1 MGLINCTCVL
11 GKCQDALMY
20 LRADIADL
28 QDVAKRTPTH
38 ILKQVVI
45 IVSLL
50 FAAALTVGCKFNLFP
65 CRRF

>member
-11 GKCQDALMY
+11 GTCQDALMY
-20 LRADIADL
+20 LESDISDL
-28 QDVAKRTPTH
+28 QDGVKRTSTH

-45 IVSLL
+45 IICLL
-50 FAAALTVGCKFNLFP
+50 IAADLTVGCKFNLFP

>member
-1 MGLINCTCVL
+1 
-11 GKCQDALMY
+11 MY
-20 LRADIADL
+20 LEADISDL
-28 QDVAKRTPTH
+28 QDGAKRTPTH

-50 FAAALTVGCKFNLFP
+50 IAAASTVGCKFNLFP